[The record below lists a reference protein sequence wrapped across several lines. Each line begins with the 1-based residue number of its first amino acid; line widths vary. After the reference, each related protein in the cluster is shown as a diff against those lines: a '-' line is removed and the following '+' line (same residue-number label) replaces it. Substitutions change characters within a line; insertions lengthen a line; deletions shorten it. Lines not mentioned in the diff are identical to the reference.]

1 MLVDRHRLMLRRIMS
16 TSDPRFGMMLVPR
29 YAARGEAD
37 FGYGTMMR
45 IQSVQLL
52 PDNRS
57 VCEVRAEGRFRVVQ
71 TRGVDGYIVAKVQT

>member
-1 MLVDRHRLMLRRIMS
+1 MLRRIMS

-29 YAARGEAD
+29 YALHGD
-37 FGYGTMMR
+37 TNQGYGTMME

-57 VCEVRAEGRFRVVQ
+57 ICEVKAVGRFRVVQ
-71 TRGVDGYIVAKVQT
+71 SRAVDGYTVAKVQM